1 MKITPLSDHVF
12 LQSLEEEKTTQ
23 SGIVIPD
30 TADKERPVR
39 GKIVA
44 VGPGRL
50 NDKGERVAMSVKVGQ
65 IVLFKKYGPDEI
77 ELRDETGKKVEYLA
91 AREEDILAIID

>member
-12 LQSLEEEKTTQ
+12 IQSLEEETTTQ

-30 TADKERPVR
+30 TAEKQRPVR
-39 GKIVA
+39 GKVVA

-50 NDKGERVAMSVKVGQ
+50 TEKGERVPMSVKIGDV
-65 IVLFKKYGPDEI
+65 VLFKKYGPDEI
-77 ELRDETGKKVEYLA
+77 ELRDKTGKKVEYLA
-91 AREEDILAIID
+91 AREEDILAILE